1 MNRKIKLF
9 LTSILLIVIV
19 SCNNVDTANN
29 VDIIISSKMVTNP
42 DTLHEYYSNG
52 NIKLIRIKDTL
63 QEKIILYKYDI
74 KGNIQSYILALKYNN
89 KIYANLYERSYI
101 NDEIKDNGYIISS
114 IITNENNDK
123 KSFVGDTFTISAIMA
138 CPPNCLFSL
147 ICHPE
152 NDTINYKRLELKK
165 NKATYEFLPDTSGK
179 YNFILS
185 ASLKDTLRDTIV
197 NHNVLVI
204 LNVES
209 PDRRSLQPLSSP

>member
-101 NDEIKDNGYIISS
+101 NDEIKDNGYIIL
-114 IITNENNDK
+114 
-123 KSFVGDTFTISAIMA
+123 G
-138 CPPNCLFSL
+138 
-147 ICHPE
+147 
-152 NDTINYKRLELKK
+152 
-165 NKATYEFLPDTSGK
+165 
-179 YNFILS
+179 
-185 ASLKDTLRDTIV
+185 
-197 NHNVLVI
+197 
-204 LNVES
+204 
-209 PDRRSLQPLSSP
+209 Q